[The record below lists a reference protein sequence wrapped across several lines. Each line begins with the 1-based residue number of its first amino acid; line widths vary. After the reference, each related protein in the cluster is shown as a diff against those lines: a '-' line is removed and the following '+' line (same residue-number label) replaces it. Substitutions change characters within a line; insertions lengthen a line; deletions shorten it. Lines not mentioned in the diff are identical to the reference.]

1 MVGLLGVSSM
11 SGSLNHRIEPT
22 LLISS
27 VVHSQNGTIGFMER
41 VRPFNYMSVTSFFVL
56 LDITGVFILYAIFE
70 LVLSWS
76 LHKIVN
82 NNNQTS
88 SIQLTWCSSW

>member
-1 MVGLLGVSSM
+1 MVRLLGVCGM
-11 SGSLNHRIEPT
+11 SGPLNHRIEPT

-76 LHKIVN
+76 LHKNVN
-82 NNNQTS
+82 KKNQNNY
-88 SIQLTWCSSW
+88 IQLTWCSSW